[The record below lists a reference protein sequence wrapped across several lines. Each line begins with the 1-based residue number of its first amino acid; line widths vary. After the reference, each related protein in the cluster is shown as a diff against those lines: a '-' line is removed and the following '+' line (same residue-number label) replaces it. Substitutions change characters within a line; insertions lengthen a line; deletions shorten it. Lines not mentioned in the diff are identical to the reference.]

1 MVTALLAA
9 GLVLALALLI
19 ALHYR
24 LDGLPVALGIEVRRE
39 RQDNATRALDLMKE
53 AVATK
58 AGTAVLSIQ
67 RHEENLAAGH
77 RAQVAEAQLRARM
90 GEVRSGDTVTA
101 LTAAT
106 TLVRELRQVLDQ
118 LPREAALPPPIDPS
132 ERVTVEL
139 KPEAVETARRSGA
152 PEPASRERPSP
163 RHGFPAVAPEDGDE
177 RAGLAR

>member
-9 GLVLALALLI
+9 GLVLARALLI

-58 AGTAVLSIQ
+58 AGAAVLSIQ

-90 GEVRSGDTVTA
+90 SEVRASDTVTA
-101 LTAAT
+101 LTAAVE
-106 TLVRELRQVLDQ
+106 LVRELRQALDQ

-132 ERVTVEL
+132 ERVTMEM
-139 KPEAVETARRSGA
+139 KPAAPSDDEERPAEDDLTRVADRPRSGVLDKTLL
-152 PEPASRERPSP
+152 SP
-163 RHGFPAVAPEDGDE
+163 NHEGGR
-177 RAGLAR
+177 R